1 MARCAPALVGM
12 PDPASSSC
20 PPLLGTK
27 KLCFAQG
34 QSRPGAWDAPA
45 SLSPRFLFRRRPGLF
60 LVVVP
65 PIVPVRRE
73 SLTSSDVLLLLL
85 LPSGGGGSRRA
96 LGG

>member
-20 PPLLGTK
+20 PPLLGTR

-34 QSRPGAWDAPA
+34 QSRPGAWDVPA
-45 SLSPRFLFRRRPGLF
+45 SLSSRFLFRRRPGLF
-60 LVVVP
+60 LIVAPPP
-65 PIVPVRRE
+65 PIVPVRRG

-85 LPSGGGGSRRA
+85 PSGAPRRA